1 MTSLLALPPPPRVK
15 RGLLP
20 WVPDPKG
27 GFPGLF
33 ERHGGNFQVPSAHFL
48 SITPGPTPASLPR
61 PYSWPRPSLPAPPV
75 NQAPIFKQ
83 VLSAQCSLLS
93 TRCSV
98 LST

>member
-1 MTSLLALPPPPRVK
+1 MTSLSIPAMTSLLALPPPPRVK

-48 SITPGPTPASLPR
+48 SITPGPTPPCLLR
-61 PYSWPRPSLPAPPV
+61 PLLLAPPIT
-75 NQAPIFKQ
+75 ASP
-83 VLSAQCSLLS
+83 
-93 TRCSV
+93 TREPCPDF
-98 LST
+98 